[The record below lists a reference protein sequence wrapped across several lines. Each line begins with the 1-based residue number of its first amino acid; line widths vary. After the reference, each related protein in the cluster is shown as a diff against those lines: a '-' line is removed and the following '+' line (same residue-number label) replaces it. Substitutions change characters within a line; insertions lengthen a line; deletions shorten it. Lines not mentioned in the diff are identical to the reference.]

1 MKLNRFIRGMYYI
14 INSIFG
20 CRRSRFG
27 KIGKNVILGA
37 PCTIENPANVFIGDN
52 VFIGSCCISAL
63 NAKCIIKENS
73 AIAAGFNVQTGNH
86 ARILGCFIT
95 DITEKN
101 KPKGYDHD
109 VVVESDVWIGSKV
122 TLLSGVTVGRG
133 ATIAAG
139 AVVCKDVPPYA
150 VAGGVPAKVI
160 KFNWTIDQI
169 LEHESILYP
178 EEERF
183 TRKQLEEYFQIYQK
197 K

>member
-1 MKLNRFIRGMYYI
+1 MRLNRFVRGAYYI

-27 KIGKNVILGA
+27 KIGKDVILGA
-37 PCTIENPANVFIGDN
+37 PCTIVNPTNVFIGDK
-52 VFIGSCCISAL
+52 VSISSCCISAL
-63 NAKCIIKENS
+63 NAKCIIKGDC

-95 DITEKN
+95 DITEEN

-109 VVVESDVWIGSKV
+109 VVVERDVWIGSHV

-139 AVVCKDVPPYA
+139 AVVSKDVPPYA
-150 VAGGVPAKVI
+150 VVGGVPAKVI
-160 KFNWTIDQI
+160 KFNWTIDEI
-169 LEHESILYP
+169 LEHEQKLYP
-178 EEERF
+178 ENERF
-183 TRKQLEEYFQIYQK
+183 TRSELESVMSKYSK
-197 K
+197 

>member
-27 KIGKNVILGA
+27 KIGENVILGA
-37 PCTIENPANVFIGDN
+37 PCTIVNPANVFIGDN

-63 NAKCIIKENS
+63 NAKCIIKANS
-73 AIAAGFNVQTGNH
+73 TIAAGFNVLTGNH

-122 TLLSGVTVGRG
+122 TLLSGVTIGRG

-150 VAGGVPAKVI
+150 VVGGVPAKVI
-160 KFNWTIDQI
+160 KFNWTIEEI
-169 LEHESILYP
+169 LEHEQKLYP
-178 EEERF
+178 ENLRF
-183 TRKQLEEYFQIYQK
+183 SRSELEAIMSKYSK
-197 K
+197 